1 MCGRYELKAKARALN
16 RHFPQLHL
24 SQGEMPQT
32 GEIHPTDT
40 VLMITTGNS
49 TGTGTGYLA
58 AKARWGLVGS
68 FLDQA
73 PRSPLTTLPSE
84 GLASKPFYSK
94 ILKRSRCLIPATAFY
109 EWQSLAG
116 GKHKMRISQPTGEA
130 LMFAGIFDQHP
141 LAGTTCAILTT
152 AADATV
158 SRIHDRM
165 PVILDHDEGSFW
177 LSEHE
182 EFPETEFTALLQTP
196 SRHTLTI
203 EAVIEEAPSPQLS
216 LVFA

>member
-1 MCGRYELKAKARALN
+1 MCGCYELKAKARALN

-32 GEIHPTDT
+32 GEINPTDA
-40 VLMITTGNS
+40 VLMITGNS
-49 TGTGTGYLA
+49 TGYLA

-116 GKHKMRISQPTGEA
+116 AKQKMRISQPTGET
-130 LMFAGIFDQHP
+130 LMFAGIFDHHP

-152 AADATV
+152 TADATV
-158 SRIHDRM
+158 SRVHDRM
-165 PVILDHDEGSFW
+165 PVILGHDEGSFW

-203 EAVIEEAPSPQLS
+203 EAVIEEAPSPLLS
-216 LVFA
+216 LVFG

>member
-1 MCGRYELKAKARALN
+1 MCGSYELKAKARALN
-16 RHFPQLHL
+16 RHFPQLQL
-24 SQGEMPQT
+24 SQDEMPQT

-40 VLMITTGNS
+40 VLMITGNS
-49 TGTGTGYLA
+49 TGYLA

-68 FLDQA
+68 FLDHA
-73 PRSPLTTLPSE
+73 PRRPLTTLPSE

-116 GKHKMRISQPTGEA
+116 RKHKMRISQPQGEA
-130 LMFAGIFDQHP
+130 LMFAGIFDHHP
-141 LAGTTCAILTT
+141 LAGTTCTILTT
-152 AADATV
+152 TADATV

-165 PVILDHDEGSFW
+165 PVILGHDEGSFW

-182 EFPETEFTALLQTP
+182 EFPEAEFAALLQTP
-196 SRHTLTI
+196 SLHTLTI
-203 EAVIEEAPSPQLS
+203 EEVIEEEPSPQLS
-216 LVFA
+216 LIFG

>member
-32 GEIHPTDT
+32 GEINPTDA
-40 VLMITTGNS
+40 VLMITGNS
-49 TGTGTGYLA
+49 TGYLA

-84 GLASKPFYSK
+84 GLAFKPFYSK

-116 GKHKMRISQPTGEA
+116 AKHKMRISQPTGEA
-130 LMFAGIFDQHP
+130 LMFAGIFDHHP

-165 PVILDHDEGSFW
+165 PVILGHDEGSFW

-182 EFPETEFTALLQTP
+182 EFPETEFTTILQTP

>member
-1 MCGRYELKAKARALN
+1 MCGCYELKAKARELN

-40 VLMITTGNS
+40 VLIITGNGNS
-49 TGTGTGYLA
+49 YLA

-68 FLDQA
+68 FLDKE
-73 PRSPLTTLPSE
+73 PRSPLTTLHSE
-84 GLASKPFYSK
+84 GLAAKPFYSK

-116 GKHKMRISQPTGEA
+116 AKQKMRISLPKGEA
-130 LMFAGIFDQHP
+130 LMFAGIFDHHP

-158 SRIHDRM
+158 SCVHDRM
-165 PVILDHDEGSFW
+165 PVILGREESSFW
-177 LSEHE
+177 LDEYE
-182 EFPETEFTALLQTP
+182 EFPEPEFAAMLQTP
-196 SRHTLTI
+196 SRQALTI
-203 EAVIEEAPSPQLS
+203 AAVIEEEPSPQLS

>member
-40 VLMITTGNS
+40 VLIITTGNS
-49 TGTGTGYLA
+49 TGTGYLA

-116 GKHKMRISQPTGEA
+116 AKHKMRISQPTGET
-130 LMFAGIFDQHP
+130 LMFAGIFDHHP

-152 AADATV
+152 TANATV
-158 SRIHDRM
+158 SQIHERM
-165 PVILDHDEGSFW
+165 PVILGHDEGSFW
-177 LSEHE
+177 LGEHE
-182 EFPETEFTALLQTP
+182 DFPESEFTTMLQTP